1 MVTEIDHDSI
11 KEQIVT
17 LLVANSTLYS
27 AIGADGKVRIIEVGP
42 PKTRNGKIVDTTL
55 PHIWV
60 TNSNGPFETI
70 RNTGTLTSNVVK
82 ALEHTFHYEIIII
95 VDPKDAEFAEEDLDD
110 FQKLTLETL
119 EADVDLNATVDVS
132 FPIRVDL
139 FPHSGTTLSG
149 LQGRKITLRCVKTTT

>member
-17 LLVANSTLYS
+17 LLKANSTLFS
-27 AIGADGKVRIIEVGP
+27 ATGADDKVRKIEVGP
-42 PKTRNGKIVDTTL
+42 PKIRNGKIVDTTL

-70 RNTGTLTSNVVK
+70 RNTGTLTANVVK
-82 ALEHTFHYEIIII
+82 ALEHTFHYDIIII

-119 EADVDLNATVDVS
+119 EADVDLNTTVDVS
-132 FPIRVDL
+132 FPTRVDL
-139 FPHSGTTLSG
+139 FPHSGTTLAG